1 MSHEAVPPHPD
12 GDRWDGTRPGA
23 CSGERWTTPRELF
36 SRDGGV
42 LASTRVLLLH
52 GWAPS
57 LRVAGLSPV
66 PPALC
71 RCPCCTN
78 PTSDVSSPRRSG
90 QETRGPTRGGSRS
103 ASVRQRSLG
112 GPGSGRAFRRPTS
125 TVRYSR
131 LKSSGHHADPGAGPT
146 GDPHGDSGCHEARR
160 LTRRGDR
167 RKTICGQSVA
177 TRPPGDSSAG
187 DRGPRGDGALRQAS
201 AWWGRCRRSG
211 FSGRGRPRR
220 TRRRPVHTASM

>member
-66 PPALC
+66 PPALDRKSTRLNSSHVKSSYAVFC
-71 RCPCCTN
+71 LKKKN
-78 PTSDVSSPRRSG
+78 DNFSPRC
-90 QETRGPTRGGSRS
+90 
-103 ASVRQRSLG
+103 L
-112 GPGSGRAFRRPTS
+112 
-125 TVRYSR
+125 
-131 LKSSGHHADPGAGPT
+131 
-146 GDPHGDSGCHEARR
+146 
-160 LTRRGDR
+160 
-167 RKTICGQSVA
+167 
-177 TRPPGDSSAG
+177 
-187 DRGPRGDGALRQAS
+187 
-201 AWWGRCRRSG
+201 
-211 FSGRGRPRR
+211 
-220 TRRRPVHTASM
+220 